1 MGDFFKDIAG
11 GVEKAQA
18 GFLGPTYNYAKQI
31 NPPADMDPPM
41 SGDGNMGALAADV
54 QGLVNYTRMLV
65 EGGGPAS
72 KVSGPLGNKFYL
84 KTGGQCKSSDGKLHN
99 RWIYVNNVPTGTI
112 PFISNMTGAAMGDF
126 RGLVPGTVE
135 NLGHLNPL
143 ALFGGFMQGTNPKC
157 RKLNLKAD
165 DGKRGLY
172 VADADIANLNPC
184 LFGGRNPVSGKKLSG
199 CASGFQNMNDIING
213 IKATFG
219 DNDLTLQDNPL
230 AKVYNIGFSALLLY
244 LMYHLVTKSGD

>member
-1 MGDFFKDIAG
+1 MGDFFKDVAG

-31 NPPADMDPPM
+31 KAPSELGM
-41 SGDGNMGALAADV
+41 SGDGNMEALAQDIA
-54 QGLVNYTRMLV
+54 GLVDYTKVLV
-65 EGGGPAS
+65 EGKGRAQRQNS
-72 KVSGPLGNKFYL
+72 PLGNKFFL
-84 KTGGQCKSSDGKLHN
+84 KTGGQCKSSDGQLHD
-99 RWIYVNNVPTGTI
+99 RWIYVNNIPTGTI
-112 PFISNMTGAAMGDF
+112 PFISSMTGAALGDF

-165 DGKRGLY
+165 DGKKGLY

-184 LFGGRNPVSGKKLSG
+184 LFGGTNPVNPDNKLTG
-199 CASGFQNMNDIING
+199 CSDGFKNMNDIMNG
-213 IKATFG
+213 LKKGF
-219 DNDLTLQDNPL
+219 DNDETLKDNPL
-230 AKVYNIGFSALLLY
+230 AKVYNMGFSALLLY
-244 LMYHLVTKSGD
+244 LMYHLVMKSGD